1 MRLGVCVCIYDSREA
16 ATVITLFLFFIGVS
30 VFYLQ
35 RFLYFEVV
43 TDLIGLAGKAR
54 RVYA

>member
-16 ATVITLFLFFIGVS
+16 ATVITLFLFFTGVS